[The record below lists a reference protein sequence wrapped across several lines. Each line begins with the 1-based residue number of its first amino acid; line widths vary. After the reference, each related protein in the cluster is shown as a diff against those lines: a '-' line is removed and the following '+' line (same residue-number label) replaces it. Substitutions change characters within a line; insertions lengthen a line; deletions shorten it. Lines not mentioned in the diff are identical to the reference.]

1 MDIIDQHIQEQHA
14 VKYSKYIRPMV
25 YGGLDGIITTFSII
39 SAAIGGGL
47 DFKTII
53 IMGIS
58 NLISDGISMGFGEYT
73 SVNIER
79 QYILWE
85 KSKELYEIENNI
97 DNEIYEMIVLLME
110 KGMTHNDAEKVIKI
124 YTSNEKYKDIFLNY
138 MMYMELNM
146 LEPDNKRTI
155 MKNGLVTFTS
165 FVIFGSIPLTFFF
178 LIVSFTDL
186 LIMHT
191 YIISCFIAV
200 LTMFVLGILQAKIS
214 KQHMI
219 KNGLFITFNGS
230 LAISV
235 AFIIGYLLQELLSI

>member
-1 MDIIDQHIQEQHA
+1 MNVINQHIQEQHA

-39 SAAIGGGL
+39 SAAVGGGL

-85 KSKELYEIENNI
+85 RSKELYEIENNI
-97 DNEIYEMIVLLME
+97 DNEIYEMIVLLMD
-110 KGMTHNDAEKVIKI
+110 KGMKHNDAEKIIKI
-124 YTSNEKYKDIFLNY
+124 YTSDKKYKEIFLNY

-146 LEPDNKRTI
+146 LEPDNKHTI
-155 MKNGLVTFTS
+155 IKNGFVTFTS

-178 LIVSFTDL
+178 FMVYFTDL

-191 YIISCFIAV
+191 YIISCCIAII
-200 LTMFVLGILQAKIS
+200 TMFVLGIIQAKIS

-230 LAISV
+230 IAISV
-235 AFIIGYLLQELLSI
+235 AFIIGYLLHELLSI